1 MKERHIVGII
11 LVMAVVIFAVI
22 FLFTRNISMP
32 SNQAMPWQSYINDR
46 GNTSVFNLEM
56 NTSDLTDAMRLF
68 GSEVEASLFESEGRN
83 SELEVFFSSTKVGGI
98 SAKVVLNLI
107 LDQRHIDILKR
118 NIEESV
124 MLPSGVEKTNFNIA
138 GESAMFDLKIKSLTF
153 IPAADL
159 PNDVIEDLFGKADRI
174 DLKEPG
180 VSYWYYPQKGLRI
193 IVDDEHKDVLE
204 FYNP

>member
-11 LVMAVVIFAVI
+11 LIMAVVIFAVI
-22 FLFTRNISMP
+22 YLFTRNMSMP
-32 SNQAMPWQSYINDR
+32 SNQAMPWQSYVNDR
-46 GNTSVFNLEM
+46 GNTTVFNLEM

-68 GSEVEASLFESEGRN
+68 GSEVEASLFESEGRD

-107 LDQRHIDILKR
+107 LDQKHIDILRR

-124 MLPSGVEKTNFNIA
+124 VLPSGVEKTNFNIA

>member
-11 LVMAVVIFAVI
+11 LAAAVAIFAVI
-22 FLFTRNISMP
+22 YLFTRNMSMP
-32 SNQAMPWQSYINDR
+32 SNQAMPWQSYVNDR
-46 GNTSVFNLEM
+46 GNTTVFNLEM

-68 GSEVEASLFESEGRN
+68 GSEVEASLFESEGRD

-107 LDQRHIDILKR
+107 LDQKHSDILRR

-124 MLPSGVEKTNFNIA
+124 VLPSGVEKTNFNIA

-180 VSYWYYPQKGLRI
+180 VSYWHYPQKGLRI